1 MDILETIREHAAKT
15 PDAPAFVMPA
25 GSITYEDLW
34 TYSGRVAGWLA
45 GLLLKEGQPIP
56 VYGHKN
62 IWQPVCFLACVRSGK
77 PYVPLDTN
85 MPAGRISDIL
95 EAVNSPV
102 VFATEPLPDG
112 IEIPEAAKVFET
124 AGIPESAKKDGETAA
139 NTAPEIPGSSKAVA
153 KAAGV
158 ISAEEVAAIAENAD
172 IPAVSADC
180 ANAKTSVHYIIFT
193 SGSTGKPKGVEV
205 TTGNLEAYLAW
216 SVGLV
221 DEKAGV
227 FLNQAPFS
235 FDLSVMDT
243 WTGLATGSAVV
254 CLSHDMVDD
263 PAKRDTFLKDKG
275 ITYWV
280 STPSFADL
288 CLGDPAFGPGLLPD
302 LKKFLFCGEPLKKAT
317 VERLMERFPAAGI
330 VNTYGPTETTVCVTA
345 VPMARAMLAAEG
357 PLPVGYVKPG
367 TEMYTMSE
375 DGKRLPA
382 GEKGELIITGDTV
395 AKGYYH
401 NPEKTAAAFFTD
413 DKGNRAYHT
422 GDLGYVTSDGMV
434 YCAGRADSQIKLHGY
449 RIELG
454 DIEKNLMQI
463 PGVKS
468 AAAIPEKKD
477 GEIYGIA
484 ACILQE
490 PGEDTSYARRKA
502 IRNALAERVPA
513 YMVPK
518 RVAFFESFPMTN
530 NGKLDRKA
538 LEESF

>member
-1 MDILETIREHAAKT
+1 MMNILKIIEEHAAKT
-15 PDAPAFVMPA
+15 PQAKAFVMPS
-25 GSITYEDLW
+25 GSITYEELW

-45 GLLLKEGQPIP
+45 GLPLPEGQPIP

-62 IWQPVCFLACVRSGK
+62 IWQPVCFLACVRSGHA
-77 PYVPLDTN
+77 YVPLDTN

-95 EAVNSPV
+95 ETVNSPV
-102 VFATEPLPDG
+102 VFATEALPEG
-112 IEIPEAAKVFET
+112 IVIPDAAKEFVVPDI
-124 AGIPESAKKDGETAA
+124 AGI
-139 NTAPEIPGSSKAVA
+139 A

-158 ISAEEVAAIAENAD
+158 LSAEAISAIAEK
-172 IPAVSADC
+172 PANPATAEDRW
-180 ANAKTSVHYIIFT
+180 NRKEDVHYIIFT

-205 TTGNLEAYLAW
+205 TTGNLEAYLGW

-243 WTGLATGSAVV
+243 WTGLASGSAVV
-254 CLSHDMVDD
+254 CLTHDMVDD
-263 PAKRDTFLKDKG
+263 PAARAAYLKDKG

-288 CLGDPAFGPGLLPD
+288 CLGDPSFGPDLLPD
-302 LKKFLFCGEPLKKAT
+302 LKTFLFCGEPLKKIT
-317 VERLMERFPAAGI
+317 VERLMNRFPDAAI
-330 VNTYGPTETTVCVTA
+330 INTYGPTETTVCVTA
-345 VPMARAMLAAEG
+345 VPMTRDMLSDEK
-357 PLPVGYVKPG
+357 PLPVGFVKPG
-367 TEMYTMSE
+367 TGIYAMDEE
-375 DGKRLPA
+375 GKRLPA
-382 GEKGELIITGDTV
+382 GDRGELIITGDTV
-395 AKGYYH
+395 AKGYYN

-413 DKGNRAYHT
+413 GEGNRAYHT
-422 GDLGYVTSDGMV
+422 GDLGFVTEEGMV

-463 PGVKS
+463 EGVKG

-484 ACILQE
+484 ACILQA
-490 PGEDTSYARRKA
+490 PGTDTSYARRKA

-538 LEESF
+538 LEAMF

>member
-1 MDILETIREHAAKT
+1 MNILETIESHAAAR
-15 PDAPAFVMPA
+15 PHSPAFIMPA
-25 GSITYEDLW
+25 GSINYEELW
-34 TYSGRVAGWLA
+34 TFSGRVAGWLA
-45 GLLLKEGQPIP
+45 GLSLAKGQPIP

-62 IWQPVCFLACVRSGK
+62 ILQPVCFLACVRSGH

-95 EAVNSPV
+95 EAVNSPI
-102 VFATEPLPDG
+102 VFATEDLPEG
-112 IEIPEAAKVFET
+112 IEIPEIAKAFEM
-124 AGIPESAKKDGETAA
+124 
-139 NTAPEIPGSSKAVA
+139 PEIQGLGQQADAAAVEMPELR
-153 KAAGV
+153 GLEQQ
-158 ISAEEVAAIAENAD
+158 AEEGILSARKIRALAENAAIA
-172 IPAVSADC
+172 PVSAAL
-180 ANAKTSVHYIIFT
+180 ANTKEDVHYIIFT

-216 SVGLV
+216 SVSLI
-221 DEKAGV
+221 DEKPGV

-243 WTGLATGSAVV
+243 WTGLASGSAVV
-254 CLSHDMVDD
+254 CLSHSMVDD
-263 PAKRDTFLKDKG
+263 PTLRADFLRDKA

-288 CLGDPAFGPGLLPD
+288 CLGDPEFGAGSLPE
-302 LKKFLFCGEPLKKAT
+302 LKKFLFCGEPLKKIT
-317 VERLMERFPAAGI
+317 VERLMDRFPEASI
-330 VNTYGPTETTVCVTA
+330 INTYGPTETTVCVTA
-345 VPMARAMLAAEG
+345 VPMTKEMLSDEK
-357 PLPVGYVKPG
+357 PLPVGFVKPG
-367 TEMYTMSE
+367 TGIYAMSE

-382 GEKGELIITGDTV
+382 DEKGELIITGDTV

-401 NPEKTAAAFFTD
+401 NPEKTASAFFTD
-413 DKGNRAYHT
+413 DEGQRAYHT
-422 GDLGYVTSDGMV
+422 GDLGWVTDDGLV

-463 PGVKS
+463 DGVKA

-490 PGEDTSYARRKA
+490 AGADTSYARRKA

-538 LEESF
+538 LEAMF

>member
-1 MDILETIREHAAKT
+1 MNILETIREHAAT
-15 PDAPAFVMPA
+15 HPHSPAFIMPE
-25 GSITYEDLW
+25 GSITYEELW
-34 TYSGRVAGWLA
+34 TFSGRVAGWLA
-45 GLLLKEGQPIP
+45 GLSLAKGQPIP

-62 IWQPVCFLACVRSGK
+62 ILQPVCFLACVRSGH

-95 EAVNSPV
+95 EAVNSPI
-102 VFATEPLPDG
+102 VFATEDLPEG
-112 IEIPEAAKVFET
+112 IEIPEIAKAFEMPELQGSGKEMA
-124 AGIPESAKKDGETAA
+124 AGILSEEEISALAGNADLAPVSASLA
-139 NTAPEIPGSSKAVA
+139 NTA
-153 KAAGV
+153 
-158 ISAEEVAAIAENAD
+158 D
-172 IPAVSADC
+172 D
-180 ANAKTSVHYIIFT
+180 VHYIIFT

-216 SVGLV
+216 SVSLI
-221 DEKAGV
+221 DEKPGV

-243 WTGLATGSAVV
+243 WTGLASGSAVV
-254 CLSHDMVDD
+254 CLSHSMVDD
-263 PAKRDTFLKDKG
+263 PTLRADFLRDKA

-288 CLGDPAFGPGLLPD
+288 CLGDPEFGAGSLPE
-302 LKKFLFCGEPLKKAT
+302 LKKFLFCGEPLKKIT
-317 VERLMERFPAAGI
+317 VERLMDRFPEASI
-330 VNTYGPTETTVCVTA
+330 INTYGPTETTVCVTA
-345 VPMARAMLAAEG
+345 VPMTKEMLSDEK
-357 PLPVGYVKPG
+357 PLPVGFVKPG
-367 TEMYTMSE
+367 TGIYAMSE

-382 GEKGELIITGDTV
+382 DEKGELIITGDTV

-401 NPEKTAAAFFTD
+401 NPEKTASAFFTD
-413 DKGNRAYHT
+413 DEGQRAYHT
-422 GDLGYVTSDGMV
+422 GDLGWVTDDGLV

-463 PGVKS
+463 DGVKA

-490 PGEDTSYARRKA
+490 AGADTSYARRKA

-538 LEESF
+538 LEAMF

>member
-1 MDILETIREHAAKT
+1 M
-15 PDAPAFVMPA
+15 
-25 GSITYEDLW
+25 
-34 TYSGRVAGWLA
+34 
-45 GLLLKEGQPIP
+45 
-56 VYGHKN
+56 YGHKN
-62 IWQPVCFLACVRSGK
+62 VLQPVCFLACVRCGH

-95 EAVNSPV
+95 EAVNSPI
-102 VFATEPLPDG
+102 VFATEEFPEG
-112 IEIPEAAKVFET
+112 IVIPEAAVSFEQ
-124 AGIPESAKKDGETAA
+124 PEAA
-139 NTAPEIPGSSKAVA
+139 ASVA
-153 KAAGV
+153 RPAIQGKGHQEKKAAG
-158 ISAEEVAAIAENAD
+158 ILSAEEISALAENAAIA
-172 IPAVSADC
+172 PVSAAL
-180 ANAKTSVHYIIFT
+180 ANTKDDVHYIIFT

-216 SVGLV
+216 FVGLI
-221 DEKAGV
+221 DGKPGV

-243 WTGLATGSAVV
+243 WTGLASGSAVV

-263 PAKRDTFLKDKG
+263 PVLRADYLKDKG

-288 CLGDPAFGPGLLPD
+288 CLGDPDFGAESLPH
-302 LKKFLFCGEPLKKAT
+302 LTKFLFCGEPLKKIT
-317 VERLMERFPAAGI
+317 VERLMDRFPEAAI
-330 VNTYGPTETTVCVTA
+330 INTYGPTETTVCVTA
-345 VPMARAMLAAEG
+345 VQMTREMLEDER

-367 TEMYTMSE
+367 TGIYSMSE

-382 GEKGELIITGDTV
+382 NEKGELIITGDTV

-401 NPEKTAAAFFTD
+401 NPEKTAVAFFTD
-413 DKGNRAYHT
+413 SVGNRAYHT
-422 GDLGYVTSDGMV
+422 GDLGWVTEDGMV

-463 PGVKS
+463 EGVKA

-484 ACILQE
+484 ACILQA
-490 PGEDTSYARRKA
+490 PGTDTSYARRKA

-538 LEESF
+538 LEAMF